1 MILIRWLCQMEIINC
16 SYIIPQKTNIDKNE
30 LIRKETKDN
39 NGQDPEHSY
48 TQSQLCISVVYKTH

>member
-1 MILIRWLCQMEIINC
+1 MEIINC
-16 SYIIPQKTNIDKNE
+16 SYIIPQKTNIHKNE

-39 NGQDPEHSY
+39 NGQDPEHRY